1 MMDSLVLR
9 IAGLNLKLQFGRK
22 EWFDFCSKQYLSF
35 SSSGNGR
42 ADMSILVKAGS
53 PENKKTA
60 ARVKYISKNTV
71 ELLFNR
77 DIKKDFLIFNFLI
90 KKAFAG
96 ALLLNRGVMLH
107 ASSATI
113 NGKAVLFAGESGKGK
128 STIVKKLNCR
138 ILANDRSILRFING
152 SPKVFCSPFYEQ
164 DAFKKSVDNFPLSVI
179 FLLERRNVDRVEIK
193 RLEEDEAIF
202 KLIPH
207 VVFRDGSPRLSLS
220 NQTKLAFAWIEKLV
234 KKINV
239 YTLSY
244 PLNQFSVLK
253 KMLNENKF

>member
-1 MMDSLVLR
+1 MDSLVLR

-53 PENKKTA
+53 PESKRVA
-60 ARVKYISKNTV
+60 ARIKYFSESFA

-90 KKAFAG
+90 KKTFAG
-96 ALLLNRGVMLH
+96 TLLLNSGLMLH
-107 ASSATI
+107 ASSAVI
-113 NGKAVLFAGESGKGK
+113 NDKAVLFAGESGKGK
-128 STIVKKLNCR
+128 STIVKKLDCR
-138 ILANDRSILRFING
+138 ILANDRSIFRFIDGN
-152 SPKVFCSPFYEQ
+152 PRVFCSPFYEQ
-164 DAFKKSVDNFPLSVI
+164 DDFVKSGNNFPLSAI
-179 FLLERRNVDRVEIK
+179 FVLEKRNVNQIK
-193 RLEEDEAIF
+193 ITQLEKDEAIF
-202 KLIPH
+202 RLTPQI
-207 VVFRDGSPRLSLS
+207 VFRDDSPKLSFS
-220 NQTKLAFAWIEKLV
+220 RQTKLVFTTVEKLV

-244 PLNQFSVLK
+244 PLNKFPVLK